1 MTAHPKRQINKTE
14 ATRMKLQ
21 GILCCA
27 ICFAL
32 PVFAQTSPNHSSNS
46 QNNNDKPPVQN
57 EAAQRSRW
65 AVETL
70 NYTQQA
76 RQALSSNNP
85 SSAKQDVEQ
94 ALNLISKIDNS
105 KIKNTSSSSQ
115 QADRLVPIYTEF
127 EQTSFLQ
134 PVLTAQHK
142 TSKESSSD
150 SEVAKNSSNSTLP
163 QSDRPEAVTAV
174 DQGYTLIALDTNAA
188 KNDLQQAETDLNNN
202 DSKDA
207 DQKLAAVQESVA
219 LASSEE
225 NRPLVRAR
233 ENLGL
238 ADSAAEN
245 NNFSEA
251 RATLQA
257 AATALDGYSQ
267 NGSAKHASD
276 AKNLSQEIRTA
287 TRQSSRASSVS
298 QKQIDSW
305 WNQVAD
311 WTQAS
316 S

>member
-1 MTAHPKRQINKTE
+1 
-14 ATRMKLQ
+14 MKLH
-21 GILCCA
+21 GMVCCA

-32 PVFAQTSPNHSSNS
+32 PVFAQTSSNNTSNS
-46 QNNNDKPPVQN
+46 QNNNDKPPVQSA
-57 EAAQRSRW
+57 AAQRSRW
-65 AVETL
+65 AVGAL
-70 NYTQQA
+70 NQTQQA
-76 RQALSSNNP
+76 RQALSNKDT
-85 SSAKQDVEQ
+85 SSAKQDVTQ
-94 ALNLISKIDNS
+94 ALTLIGKIDNT
-105 KIKNTSSSSQ
+105 KVDNSSASSQ
-115 QADRLVPIYTEF
+115 KADRLVPIYAEF

-142 TSKESSSD
+142 TSNEGSKN
-150 SEVAKNSSNSTLP
+150 SEMATNSSNSTLP

-188 KNDLQQAETDLNNN
+188 KNDLQQAQSDLRNNN
-202 DSKDA
+202 SKDA

-238 ADSAAEN
+238 AESAAQN
-245 NNFSEA
+245 KNFSEA
-251 RATLQA
+251 HATLQA

-267 NGSAKHASD
+267 NSSAKHASE
-276 AKNLSQEIRTA
+276 AKNLSQEIRTS
-287 TRQSSRASSVS
+287 TSQSTRASSVS

>member
-1 MTAHPKRQINKTE
+1 
-14 ATRMKLQ
+14 MKLQ
-21 GILCCA
+21 GIVCCA
-27 ICFAL
+27 ISFAL
-32 PVFAQTSPNHSSNS
+32 PVFAQPSWNNSSNS
-46 QNNNDKPPVQN
+46 QNKSDKPPVQSA
-57 EAAQRSRW
+57 AAQRSRW

-76 RQALSSNNP
+76 RQALSNNDA
-85 SSAKQDVEQ
+85 SSAKQDVDQ
-94 ALNLISKIDNS
+94 ALNLISKIDDAKTNNS
-105 KIKNTSSSSQ
+105 SSSSQ
-115 QADRLVPIYTEF
+115 KADRLVPIYAEF

-142 TSKESSSD
+142 TSQESS
-150 SEVAKNSSNSTLP
+150 KNSEMARNASNSNLP
-163 QSDRPEAVTAV
+163 QSDRPEAITAV

-188 KNDLQQAETDLNNN
+188 KNDLQEAQADLNKN

-207 DQKLAAVQESVA
+207 EQKLTAVQESVA
-219 LASSEE
+219 LASSEG

-238 ADSAAEN
+238 AESAAQN
-245 NNFSEA
+245 KNFPEA
-251 RATLQA
+251 RATLKA
-257 AATALDGYSQ
+257 AANALDGYSQ

-276 AKNLSQEIRTA
+276 AKNLSREIRTA
-287 TRQSSRASSVS
+287 TGQSSSSSSHVS

-316 S
+316 

>member
-1 MTAHPKRQINKTE
+1 MRIQA
-14 ATRMKLQ
+14 MV
-21 GILCCA
+21 CCA

-32 PVFAQTSPNHSSNS
+32 PAFAQTSSKNSSNAQS
-46 QNNNDKPPVQN
+46 NNDKPPIQN
-57 EAAQRSRW
+57 VGAQRSRW

-70 NYTQQA
+70 NYTQEA
-76 RQALSSNNP
+76 RQALSNHDLST
-85 SSAKQDVEQ
+85 ARQDVNL
-94 ALNLISKIDNS
+94 ALNLIDKIDNA
-105 KIKNTSSSSQ
+105 KIGNSSSSSQ
-115 QADRLVPIYTEF
+115 KADRLVPIYAEF

-142 TSKESSSD
+142 SSNANSTNS
-150 SEVAKNSSNSTLP
+150 SEMAKNSNNSNLP
-163 QSDRPEAVTAV
+163 QSDRPEAITAV

-188 KNDLQQAETDLNNN
+188 KNDLQEAQADLNKS
-202 DSKDA
+202 DSNDA

-238 ADSAAEN
+238 ADSAAQN
-245 NNFSEA
+245 KNYSQA

-257 AATALDGYSQ
+257 AATALEAYSA
-267 NGSAKHASD
+267 NSSAKHASE

-287 TRQSSRASSVS
+287 TRQSSSTSAVS

-311 WTQAS
+311 WTQQS